1 MGACLWLEEVRERSE
16 IRQDIEGHGNDFSF
30 HPG

>member
-1 MGACLWLEEVRERSE
+1 MFSVAEGSKRERSE

>member
-1 MGACLWLEEVRERSE
+1 MFSVAEGSKRERAE